1 MGTFKSYKIYIKPGF
16 EKISSILN
24 DAAKS
29 FINLIEESPDIKDD
43 SILNIVYGGDGT
55 LIKAIEE
62 NKYKGYFISIKSS
75 NSLGFFTE
83 FKNIN
88 ELIDY
93 KEIFTPF
100 IEKHKLL
107 EVTGNNKTF
116 FCVNEFIFSNPYAT
130 MKFSLAINNI
140 PFCYCASNGICVS
153 TPFGST
159 GYNHSLGGT
168 ILLSNDGYEYNIIA
182 PIENNLYHN
191 SLKSI
196 CLNENDILEINME
209 NKIDITIASDMKVI
223 DFGKD
228 CTNFK
233 VKKTNFGF
241 YLVHLNE
248 KNVYNRLRNS
258 FAMKEN

>member
-16 EKISSILN
+16 ENYSSVLN
-24 DAAKS
+24 DIAKS
-29 FINLIEESPDIKDD
+29 FLDLIEDSPDIKDD
-43 SILNIVYGGDGT
+43 SVLNIIYGGDGT

-62 NKYKGYFISIKSS
+62 NCYRGYFISIKSC

-83 FKNIN
+83 FKSLNEFIN
-88 ELIDY
+88 Y
-93 KEIFTPF
+93 KEKFTPF
-100 IEKHKLL
+100 IEKHNLL
-107 EVTGNNKTF
+107 EVSGNNKAF
-116 FCVNEFIFSNPYAT
+116 FCINEFIFSNPYAT
-130 MKFSLAINNI
+130 MKFSLTINNI

-159 GYNHSLGGT
+159 GYNHSLGGS

-196 CLNENDILEINME
+196 CLKENDILEIKME

-241 YLVHLNE
+241 YLVGKKHI
-248 KNVYNRLRNS
+248 
-258 FAMKEN
+258 

>member
-1 MGTFKSYKIYIKPGF
+1 MGAFKSYKIYIKPGF

-83 FKNIN
+83 FKNI
-88 ELIDY
+88 
-93 KEIFTPF
+93 
-100 IEKHKLL
+100 
-107 EVTGNNKTF
+107 
-116 FCVNEFIFSNPYAT
+116 NEFIFSNPYAT